1 MTPVYMPDIKTRTE
15 TMKKLLPF
23 FERYTILTIIG
34 MMMLTIAVSTVE
46 LGVILVTELLKPPK
60 LLLDLSNLL
69 EIFGFFFMIL
79 IGLELLHTIKT
90 YLSEESIHV
99 EIVFLVAMIAI
110 ARKII
115 VLELKDLDPLTLLG
129 MAAVILALT
138 AGYYLIKRAHNVD
151 QAAT

>member
-1 MTPVYMPDIKTRTE
+1 
-15 TMKKLLPF
+15 
-23 FERYTILTIIG
+23 
-34 MMMLTIAVSTVE
+34 
-46 LGVILVTELLKPPK
+46 
-60 LLLDLSNLL
+60 
-69 EIFGFFFMIL
+69 MIL